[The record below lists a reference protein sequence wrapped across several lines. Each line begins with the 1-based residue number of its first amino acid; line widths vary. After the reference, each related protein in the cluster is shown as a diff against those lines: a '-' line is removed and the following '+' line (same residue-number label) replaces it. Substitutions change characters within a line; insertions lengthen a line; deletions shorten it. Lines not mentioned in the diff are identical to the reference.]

1 MIDLD
6 EPRFTMKEVATALAG
21 DRLNTVQSWFQRK
34 HFQFGELD
42 KRAVKGFSHAISLR
56 TALQVGI
63 AWHLYEAADIH
74 PAKGAEIAR
83 AFTHE
88 SDGNRDPG
96 ELYAKDFTV
105 LIAYPKL
112 SFGRVVNCTSKTPLV
127 ESFQADQHGRQY
139 AAIVVW
145 LNFIDHDL
153 RVALLQAGKGSAEI

>member
-1 MIDLD
+1 
-6 EPRFTMKEVATALAG
+6 MKEVATALAG
-21 DRLNTVQSWFQRK
+21 ERLNTVQSWFQRG
-34 HFQFGELD
+34 HFKFGELD
-42 KRAVKGFSHAISLR
+42 QRAEKGFAHAISLR

-88 SDGNRDPG
+88 GDDGRDPG
-96 ELYAKDFTV
+96 ELFDKNFTV

-112 SFGRVVNCTSKTPLV
+112 SAGRVVNCTSKTPLV
-127 ESFQADQHGRQY
+127 ESFQAEQHGRQY

-145 LNFIDHDL
+145 LNFIDRDL
-153 RVALLQAGKGSAEI
+153 RVALLQAGKGTET